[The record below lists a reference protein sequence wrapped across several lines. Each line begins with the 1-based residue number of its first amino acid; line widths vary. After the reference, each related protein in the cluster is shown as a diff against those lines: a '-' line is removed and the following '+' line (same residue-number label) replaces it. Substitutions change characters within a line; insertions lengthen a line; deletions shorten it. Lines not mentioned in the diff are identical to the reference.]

1 MQPALLRRPPAACFR
16 FYFHAVCALVASA
29 LCLGA
34 ASVVVGEEPAP
45 SDALL
50 KLAPADAGVILTI
63 DHLREQ
69 SQAIVG
75 SLLSQDVQ
83 RLPAIKAWLD
93 SDKVRDFLRS
103 REQIEGFFQASFNQ
117 IRDEIFGDAVV
128 LALRL
133 PTDKAADPAEARG
146 VLILKARDPKLL
158 ERLVELINSTQKQNG
173 EIAELSERKRGETV
187 YHTRE
192 FHPGDAHLPES
203 FVIFADGTFAFSNA
217 ESLIHEV
224 IDRKTAQLA
233 PASAS
238 VADLASFRS
247 MSARLPSRAV
257 ARLFFEPR
265 LARRLL
271 GNLPAPASAD
281 DRTMMAMVEQYVGG
295 LDYVGAALVVREQEI
310 KLQAVQAFQPDK
322 FRELAGSWI
331 TSLTAERSGSRLFAV
346 PTSTAALA
354 SLNVD
359 FPSLYRLLL
368 GFVPEADQPK
378 IAKLETLADGLFLG
392 LGVRRRVLPA
402 LGPRVVAYL
411 EPPDFSPPKNDALPR
426 GFPFPVVVAAEI
438 DEEAGRNATREGGSA
453 TVADALDNALNT
465 LLAALS
471 LDEKRVPAS
480 AHIEIRDVSGAGV
493 KSLSTPYPFAYAVD
507 RPGRRVVLGTSAD
520 AVTRYLDAGADPK
533 AGTRFRAIQ
542 AAAFPDCASYVC
554 LDLAAIHGLA
564 VQHRDRLIDAAAKK
578 QKRPAAD
585 VGHDLDQVLGLVQLF
600 DAAFLAARVD
610 VKNATLEHTI
620 GLLPRPTA
628 ALR

>member
-1 MQPALLRRPPAACFR
+1 MQPALVRRPPAASFR
-16 FYFHAVCALVASA
+16 LQAVCALVASV
-29 LCLGA
+29 LCLGSTSA
-34 ASVVVGEEPAP
+34 VVGEEPAP

-50 KLAPADAGVILTI
+50 KLVPADAGVILTI

-69 SQAIVG
+69 TRAIVG

-83 RLPAIKAWLD
+83 RLPAFKAWLD
-93 SDKVRDFLRS
+93 SDTVRDFLRS
-103 REQIEGFFQASFNQ
+103 REQIEGFFQADFNE
-117 IRDEIFGDAVV
+117 IRDEVFGDAVV

-133 PTDKAADPAEARG
+133 PADKAADPDEARG

-158 ERLVELINSTQKQNG
+158 ERLVELVNSTQKENG
-173 EIAELSERKRGETV
+173 EIAMLSEHKRGETV
-187 YHTRE
+187 YQTRE
-192 FHPGDAHLPES
+192 YPPGDAHLPES

-224 IDRKTAQLA
+224 IDRKSAPLA
-233 PASAS
+233 TGS
-238 VADLASFRS
+238 VADLASFRA
-247 MSARLPSRAV
+247 MAARLSSQAV

-271 GNLPAPASAD
+271 GDLPAPASAD
-281 DRTMMAMVEQYVGG
+281 DRTMMATAQRYVGG
-295 LDYVGAALVVREQEI
+295 LDYAAAALVVGDREI
-310 KLQAVQAFQPDK
+310 KLQAVQAFEPDK

-331 TSLTAERSGSRLFAV
+331 AGATADRPGSRLFAV
-346 PTSTAALA
+346 PASAAVLA

-359 FPSLYRLLL
+359 LPSLYRLLL
-368 GFVPEADQPK
+368 GFIPEADQPK
-378 IAKLETLADGLFLG
+378 IAKLEILADGLALG
-392 LGVRRRVLPA
+392 LNVRRRVLPA
-402 LGPRVVAYL
+402 LGPRIVAYL
-411 EPPDFSPPKNDALPR
+411 EPPDFSNAKADALPR

-438 DEEAGRNATREGGSA
+438 DEEAGRDARTDGSA

-465 LLAALS
+465 MLAAIS

-480 AHIEIRDVSGAGV
+480 AHIDVHDVNGVGV
-493 KSLSTPYPFAYAVD
+493 KSLSAPFPFAYAVD

-520 AVTRYLDAGADPK
+520 AVNRYLAAGADPE

-542 AAAFPDCASYVC
+542 KAAFPACESYVC

-564 VQHRDRLIDAAAKK
+564 LQHRDRLIDAAARK
-578 QKRPAAD
+578 QKRPASD
-585 VGHDLDQVLGLVQLF
+585 VGRDLDQVIGLVQLF

-610 VKNATLEHTI
+610 VKNATLEHTV
-620 GLLPRPTA
+620 GLLPRPAT